1 MLTTYLHS
9 ARTASIP
16 GTSPFDFDIQA
27 QTFPSLC
34 LLLLPSPPTLFS
46 TAPFG
51 TPTSFPLDPPG
62 PVHLDCLHLKLQTVI
77 HRWKWDALGAAQRAS
92 YPNPVSTAANLG
104 EEHGF
109 LSRTAQQHEDI
120 ATKHLELAYTQWMS
134 VSEEQRTKQWQLE
147 LARAFVSEQE
157 KRKEAEERVERVQ
170 EEAAQLQA
178 QVEMLSRCQ
187 WPREMALWPPER
199 VPVGNK
205 VMKELRL
212 ELKKNNTS
220 NTGYGDEDGGDSR
233 GEGARWNFER
243 LVGKWKNVVKE
254 DKARRTGALAVQ
266 QRPPDVLETAP
277 LPPPQQLTPQI
288 ATLGSHTSEM
298 QGIQKGGAVN
308 GEEPRRRSAR
318 THLVTNKTEQDN
330 AVRESNDALMMNG
343 SGKG

>member
-1 MLTTYLHS
+1 
-9 ARTASIP
+9 
-16 GTSPFDFDIQA
+16 
-27 QTFPSLC
+27 
-34 LLLLPSPPTLFS
+34 
-46 TAPFG
+46 
-51 TPTSFPLDPPG
+51 
-62 PVHLDCLHLKLQTVI
+62 
-77 HRWKWDALGAAQRAS
+77 
-92 YPNPVSTAANLG
+92 
-104 EEHGF
+104 

-147 LARAFVSEQE
+147 LARAFVNEQE

-220 NTGYGDEDGGDSR
+220 NTGYGDEDGSDSR

-277 LPPPQQLTPQI
+277 LPSPRRVTPQI